1 MCIRDSNDIIKGQVP
16 FKETNEEFLISEL
29 ARLMT
34 LLNMYEEK
42 EEYMKAAVIKNKL
55 KIIQNKL
62 DNL

>member
-1 MCIRDSNDIIKGQVP
+1 MSINDIIKGQIP
-16 FKETNEEFLISEL
+16 FKETDEEFLISEL